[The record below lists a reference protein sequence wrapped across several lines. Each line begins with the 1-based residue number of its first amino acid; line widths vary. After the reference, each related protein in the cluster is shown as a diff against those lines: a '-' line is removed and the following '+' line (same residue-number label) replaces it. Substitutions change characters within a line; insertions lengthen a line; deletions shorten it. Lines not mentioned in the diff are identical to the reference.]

1 MYALR
6 TARCVRYVCVCV
18 CADRRSDGRVD
29 GRVFSATDY
38 DGHTGDPVI

>member
-1 MYALR
+1 MHYGQPG
-6 TARCVRYVCVCV
+6 VFGMCV

-29 GRVFSATDY
+29 GRVFSAADY